1 MLRWLGRLTAAG
13 ARLRAQWRSVRLGL
27 TTLYT
32 VFFLISGVGLS
43 AVTFGLVVHSTG
55 RVTCAAPVPSG
66 IPTPAGGGD
75 VGPCGA
81 VHIAQGQASPGQQH
95 ASDLHHLLISSGIA
109 LAAMTVAA
117 VWLGWIM
124 SGRVLRPIR
133 TMTTA
138 TRQISAYNLHARL
151 AIKGTQDEV
160 KDLADTIDDLLGR
173 LEAAFAAQRRF
184 IANAAHEL
192 STPLTLERALLEVA
206 LAEPGASA
214 ASLRVACEEVLISNQ
229 DQGRLIESLLTL
241 ATSERGLDRW
251 ESVEL
256 GGLARQAIDRRQT
269 EAVHRGVHV
278 RASLAPAHV
287 AGNGNLI
294 ERLVANLL
302 DNALRYNVPEGWIE
316 VAASSVEGRA
326 VLSVRNSGPVV
337 PPDEVDRLFRPFQR
351 LGRERTGGTDG
362 HGLGLSIVQAIAIAH
377 GAELVVRARPEGGL
391 DVRVN
396 FQPLAESH
404 RPGLAKI

>member
-1 MLRWLGRLTAAG
+1 MLKWFSRLGAG
-13 ARLRAQWRSVRLGL
+13 ACRLRAQWRSVRMGL

-32 VFFLISGVGLS
+32 VFFLISGVGLL

-55 RVTCAAPVPSG
+55 TATCAAPVPSG
-66 IPTPAGGGD
+66 IPTPAGGGV
-75 VGPCGA
+75 VGPCYA
-81 VHIAQGQASPGQQH
+81 VPRAPGQASPDQQH
-95 ASDLHHLLISSGIA
+95 ASDLHQLLISSGIA
-109 LAAMTVAA
+109 LAAMALAA

-138 TRQISAYNLHARL
+138 TRQISAYNLHERL
-151 AIKGTQDEV
+151 AINGPQDEV
-160 KDLADTIDDLLGR
+160 KDLADTIDGLLGR
-173 LEAAFAAQRRF
+173 LETAFAAQRRF

-206 LAEPGASA
+206 LADPGASA
-214 ASLRVACEEVLISNQ
+214 ASLRAACEEVLTSNQ

-251 ESVEL
+251 DTVQL
-256 GGLARQAIDRRQT
+256 DALARHALNRRQT
-269 EAVHRGVHV
+269 EALHRGVHV

-316 VAASSVEGRA
+316 VDTSAAEGRA

-337 PPDEVDRLFRPFQR
+337 PADQVDRLFRPFQR
-351 LGRERTGGTDG
+351 LGGERTAGTDG
-362 HGLGLSIVQAIAIAH
+362 HGLGLSIVAAIATAH
-377 GAELVVRARPEGGL
+377 GAELTARARADGGL
-391 DVRVN
+391 DVQVI
-396 FQPLAESH
+396 FPSLAESH
-404 RPGLAKI
+404 RPGPAKG